1 MKCWSCVRCINEWAN
16 GCWDANEMTW
26 KNPCTTEWVNWWTNE
41 STNQG
46 INEPVS
52 QWIRESLKQ
61 RSNDS
66 MNQATSEPMNRWVS
80 ESKTQW
86 ANGCTIQR
94 VNESLNLLNQWTKEA
109 MNQWMKQFS
118 QIHRPTAIWSLQFL
132 WFFSTQQILWNAHV
146 ALATVWCTFCR
157 PHLPKVCRSLQC
169 FAIFVWNR
177 ALATVSCAFCRRHL
191 PKVVFCRPHLPKV
204 QFLKWKS
211 STCYSPGR
219 FLSTTF
225 ADRAPQL
232 RKQRHFDDHGSHFTR
247 FHARECLHPWIR
259 TQLNCCTSQL
269 LDDGWLTWWCVW
281 HDDGN
286 ANHDPPITRKF
297 SN

>member
-1 MKCWSCVRCINEWAN
+1 MTCWSCVRCIKEWAN

-52 QWIRESLKQ
+52 QWLRESLKQ

-86 ANGCTIQR
+86 TNGCTIQR

-132 WFFSTQQILWNAHV
+132 WFFSTKQIGLKCTCCSRYSLVHILPTASSKSAPRLSVLQHFEVEIEHV
-146 ALATVWCTFCR
+146 LQSWAL
-157 PHLPKVCRSLQC
+157 
-169 FAIFVWNR
+169 FVNH
-177 ALATVSCAFCRRHL
+177 FRR
-191 PKVVFCRPHLPKV
+191 
-204 QFLKWKS
+204 
-211 STCYSPGR
+211 
-219 FLSTTF
+219 
-225 ADRAPQL
+225 
-232 RKQRHFDDHGSHFTR
+232 
-247 FHARECLHPWIR
+247 
-259 TQLNCCTSQL
+259 
-269 LDDGWLTWWCVW
+269 
-281 HDDGN
+281 
-286 ANHDPPITRKF
+286 
-297 SN
+297 